1 MTTKLISNGE
11 KVVDASYDVRFLLV
25 SRRDTKK
32 LAVVAVVFVFG
43 VRRPTTLFVG
53 YSFLCSKIALF
64 AWIVKQMASLVGLYS
79 TLDSD
84 YVLICLTGDRIAL

>member
-32 LAVVAVVFVFG
+32 LAVVAVVFCFRSQTSDYF
-43 VRRPTTLFVG
+43 VRRLQFSLFKDRSLLLGSLNRWLRWLVCTVRWTRTMFLFVLPG
-53 YSFLCSKIALF
+53 
-64 AWIVKQMASLVGLYS
+64 
-79 TLDSD
+79 TE
-84 YVLICLTGDRIAL
+84 